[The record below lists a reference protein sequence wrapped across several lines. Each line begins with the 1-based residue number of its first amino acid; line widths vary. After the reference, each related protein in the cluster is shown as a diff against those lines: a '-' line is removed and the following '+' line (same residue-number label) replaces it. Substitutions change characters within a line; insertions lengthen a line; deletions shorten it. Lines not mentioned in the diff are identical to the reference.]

1 MSRLSGPLTAM
12 IVGGLAAGTFDIIAA
27 CLSWAPRGVT
37 PVQILKS
44 IAAGLLGK
52 GAFAGGAGVAALGLF
67 LHFAIAMA
75 AAGVFVLV
83 ATRVLPQLL
92 ERPFVWGPLFGLAM
106 FGVMNAVVL
115 PLSANPPQRATEPF
129 HVLLG
134 LFVHALAFGLP
145 IGLAAWR
152 FARPPA

>member
-1 MSRLSGPLTAM
+1 MSRLSGPVAAM
-12 IVGGLAAGTFDIIAA
+12 FVGGLTSGALDITCAF
-27 CLSWAPRGVT
+27 LSWAPRGVT
-37 PVQILKS
+37 PARILKG

-52 GAFAGGAGVAALGLF
+52 GAMGGGIAMAALGLF

-75 AAGVFVLV
+75 AAVVFVLV

-92 ERPFVWGPLFGLAM
+92 ERPLIWGPLFGLGM

-115 PLSANPPQRATEPF
+115 PLNANPPQRPPEPAY
-129 HVLLG
+129 VVLG
-134 LFVHALAFGLP
+134 LFVHAFAFGLP

-152 FARPPA
+152 FARQP